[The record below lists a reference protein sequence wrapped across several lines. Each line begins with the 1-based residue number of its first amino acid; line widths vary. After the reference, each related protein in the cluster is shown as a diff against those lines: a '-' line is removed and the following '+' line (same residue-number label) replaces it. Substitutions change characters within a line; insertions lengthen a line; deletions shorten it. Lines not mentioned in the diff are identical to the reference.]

1 MKIINIL
8 RILLKITVSL
18 IVAVSVVE
26 YLNYKFVWDTP
37 FWEAVVTVFLFVSV
51 LGVLSEERF

>member
-1 MKIINIL
+1 MKLINIL
-8 RILLKITVSL
+8 RILLKITASL

-26 YLNYKFVWDTP
+26 YLNYKFVWDAP
-37 FWEAVVTVFLFVSV
+37 FWEAVVTMFLFIAV